1 MSPAASIADAL
12 ARCAVTRSWAE
23 GMCGQFC
30 AAMYGYG
37 ASGYNDAVVQWQSI
51 PGRLKTP
58 GSLNAPAGALV
69 FWGGGSK
76 GHGHVAI
83 ADGLGSCFSIDI
95 LGAGTVGRVS
105 TGTITARWG
114 LPVLGWSYPY
124 FQGQEWSP
132 AMIYGLDVAAFQ
144 SSTVPSSTP
153 FDNKPVTFCFIKA
166 TQGTSYINPRMA
178 AQAASARAKGQIVGF
193 YHFLEKGNATAQAEY
208 FVEHAASVEGD
219 LLAIDW
225 ETNPATSTYPSN
237 ADKDQAIRAVQTL
250 RPGHRVLLYCN
261 TSFWKGIDTTAF
273 AGDGLWIATAGYAA
287 GKPPITSGF
296 VIHQYSTAGD
306 YDHDVAMFASQDEMR
321 AWAEEGSDVALSAD
335 DKAWILANVPKAVL
349 TTDGILESPADAS
362 DHETNPWWTL
372 ESYVKDTGARARQA
386 SSVLADILAQTRTNG
401 SGITALATSLAAAHG
416 KLDEVRATLAALDL
430 DQLPAEVAAK
440 LNGLKFVLQE
450 GN

>member
-1 MSPAASIADAL
+1 MSPATSIVDVL

-37 ASGYNDAVVQWQSI
+37 ASGYNDAVLQWQSI

-58 GSLNAPAGALV
+58 GSLDAPAGALL

-95 LGAGTVGRVS
+95 LGAGTVGRVT

-114 LPVLGWSYPY
+114 LPVLGWAYPY
-124 FQGQEWSP
+124 FLGTEWSP

-144 SSTVPSSTP
+144 SNTVPSVTP
-153 FDNKPVTFCFIKA
+153 SDNKPVTFCFIKA

-193 YHFLEKGNATAQAEY
+193 YHFLEKGNVAAQAAY
-208 FVEHAASVEGD
+208 FVEHAVSEPGD

-225 ETNPATSTYPSN
+225 ETNPATSTYPTN
-237 ADKDQAIRAVQTL
+237 ADKDNAIKAVQSL

-261 TSFWKGIDTTAF
+261 TSFWKSIDTTSF

-287 GKPPITSGF
+287 GKPPITSAF

-306 YDHDVAMFASQDEMR
+306 YGHDVAMFATQDDMR
-321 AWAEEGSDVALSAD
+321 TWAEEGSDVALSAD

-349 TTDGILESPADAS
+349 TTDGILESPADAP
-362 DHETNPWWTL
+362 DHETNPFWTL
-372 ESYVKDTGARARQA
+372 ESYVKDTGARTRQA
-386 SSVLADILAQTRTNG
+386 STTLAAVLAQSRSNG
-401 SGITALATSLAAAHG
+401 SGITALATALAAASA
-416 KLDEVRATLAALDL
+416 KVDTALATLEALDL

-450 GN
+450 G